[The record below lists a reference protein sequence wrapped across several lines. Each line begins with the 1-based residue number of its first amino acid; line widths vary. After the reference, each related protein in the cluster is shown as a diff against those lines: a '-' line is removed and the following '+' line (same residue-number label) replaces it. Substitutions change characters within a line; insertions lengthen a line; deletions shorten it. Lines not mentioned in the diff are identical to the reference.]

1 MRELLASRCQAHTEH
16 KLNQDTLQC
25 DPIHPFCPSLEAGS
39 FSQDLTAGMNRGATE
54 NNGIERPPWYTKE
67 WPKETFSGDPFATLI
82 LVDDS
87 SAKNPPINRLPPE
100 DCQYNSPGCT
110 LEEMETSNHKSDWL
124 QCASTR
130 IRNLLYC
137 FYLSMIF
144 MCFSVYPPHHTME
157 H

>member
-1 MRELLASRCQAHTEH
+1 MSGPYRTQAEPGHFAVRSHTSLLSLSGSW
-16 KLNQDTLQC
+16 KL
-25 DPIHPFCPSLEAGS
+25 P
-39 FSQDLTAGMNRGATE
+39 QDLTAGMNRGATE

-137 FYLSMIF
+137 FYLSMIS